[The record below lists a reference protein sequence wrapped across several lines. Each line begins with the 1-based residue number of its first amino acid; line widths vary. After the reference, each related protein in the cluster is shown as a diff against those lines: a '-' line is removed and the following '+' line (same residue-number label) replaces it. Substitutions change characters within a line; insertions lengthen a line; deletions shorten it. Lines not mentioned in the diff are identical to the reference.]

1 MLVTKFQLLFSIFS
15 IVLFT
20 VVPVITFAAE
30 NGVYIVNETFP
41 VTFTCTATGIPPPTI
56 EWSRGNNFILDDID
70 SGGRFQLTNGTINM
84 TRGVVSVV
92 IRMLTISNTMVTDN
106 GTYTCEANNDALGGK
121 DQEDFELY
129 VQGM

>member
-1 MLVTKFQLLFSIFS
+1 M
-15 IVLFT
+15 FT
-20 VVPVITFAAE
+20 VVPEITFAAD

-56 EWSRGNNFILDDID
+56 EWRRNSDLILADTD
-70 SGGRFQLTNGTINM
+70 SGGRFQLTNRTINM

-92 IRMLTISNTMVTDN
+92 TRMLTISNTMDTDN
-106 GTYTCEANNDALGGK
+106 GTYTCEADDAVGGM

-129 VQGM
+129 VQGMLLIFLAMNDMYVSY

>member
-1 MLVTKFQLLFSIFS
+1 M
-15 IVLFT
+15 
-20 VVPVITFAAE
+20 ITFAAN

-41 VTFTCTATGIPPPTI
+41 VTFFCTATGIPPPTI
-56 EWSRGNNFILDDID
+56 GWSRNVDPIVDDTV
-70 SGGRFQLTNGTINM
+70 SGGRFQLTNRTVNM

-92 IRMLTISNTMVTDN
+92 TRMLTISNTMDTDN
-106 GTYTCEANNDALGGK
+106 GTYTCEANNDAVGGK